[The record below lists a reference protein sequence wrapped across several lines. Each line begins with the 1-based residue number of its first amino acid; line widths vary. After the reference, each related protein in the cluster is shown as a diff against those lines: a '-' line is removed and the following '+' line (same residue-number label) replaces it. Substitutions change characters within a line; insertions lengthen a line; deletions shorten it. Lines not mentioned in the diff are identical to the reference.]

1 MALAWTLLARPDGLP
16 RATDFALKFVDLPPI
31 AHGMVHVRNRW
42 LSVDPYMRGRM
53 NDAKSYAQPY
63 ALNAPM
69 VGGAIG
75 EVIESKAEGF
85 APGDLVLHS
94 WGWRDEAVGPAAA
107 VTMLPAIDV
116 PEQRFLGHLGMPGM
130 TAYFGLL
137 DVARIQPGDTLFV
150 SAAGGAVGSAV
161 VQIAKLKGLRV
172 IGSAGGAG
180 KCALVRELGADA
192 VIDYKSPGSLADKL
206 AAAAPDGIDV
216 YFDNVGGAHLDAAL
230 GAARDNARFA
240 MCGMIETY
248 NTAAPDGLR
257 NIMRIVRAR
266 IRMQGFIIFD
276 YNHRISEFHGEMGAW
291 MKDGLIRSDE
301 TIYEGLAET
310 PRAFLDLF
318 CGGNSGKMLVRV

>member
-1 MALAWTLLARPDGLP
+1 MALAWTLLARPDGMP
-16 RATDFALKFVDLPPI
+16 RIEDFALKFVDLPPV
-31 AHGMVHVRNRW
+31 ADGMVHVRNRW

-63 ALNAPM
+63 ALNAAM

-75 EVIESKAEGF
+75 EVVESKAEGL
-85 APGDLVLHS
+85 AQGDLVLHS
-94 WGWRDEAVGPAAA
+94 WGWRDEAIGPAAA
-107 VTMLPAIDV
+107 VSKLPAIGV
-116 PEQRFLGHLGMPGM
+116 PAQRFLGHLGMPGM

-137 DVARIQPGDTLFV
+137 DVAKIRAGDTLFV
-150 SAAGGAVGSAV
+150 SAAAGAVGSAV
-161 VQIAKLKGLRV
+161 VQIARLKGAQV
-172 IGSAGGAG
+172 IGSAGGAQ
-180 KCALVRELGADA
+180 KCALVRALGADA
-192 VIDYKSPGSLADKL
+192 VIDYKSPGTLADKL

-230 GAARDNARFA
+230 GAAKDNARFA

-248 NTAAPDGLR
+248 NATAPEGLR

-266 IRMQGFIIFD
+266 IHMQGFIIFD
-276 YNHRISEFHGEMGAW
+276 YNHRIGEFHAEMGGW

-301 TIYEGLAET
+301 TVYEGLAET

-318 CGGNSGKMLVRV
+318 SGGNSGKMLVRL

>member
-1 MALAWTLLARPDGLP
+1 MALAWTLLARPNGMP
-16 RATDFALKFVDLPPI
+16 RIEDFALKFTDLP
-31 AHGMVHVRNRW
+31 HVGDGMVHVRNRW

-69 VGGAIG
+69 AGGAIG
-75 EVIESKAEGF
+75 EVVNSRADGF

-94 WGWRDEAVGPAAA
+94 WGWRDEAVGPAGA
-107 VTMLPAIDV
+107 VAKLPAIGV

-137 DVARIQPGDTLFV
+137 DVAAIRPGDTLFV
-150 SAAGGAVGSAV
+150 SAAAGAVGSAV
-161 VQIAKLKGLRV
+161 VQIAKLKGARV
-172 IGSAGGAG
+172 IGSAGGEC

-192 VIDYKSPGSLADKL
+192 AIDYKSPGSLTAKL
-206 AAAAPDGIDV
+206 VAAAPEGIDV

-230 GAARDNARFA
+230 AAAKDNARFA

-248 NTAAPDGLR
+248 NDTAPEGLR

-276 YNHRISEFHGEMGAW
+276 YNHRIGEFHAAMEGW

-318 CGGNSGKMLVRV
+318 SGGNKGKMLVRL